1 MSRIRVK
8 KAPSKNLK
16 MPSGIPIKEVVLSE
30 MGYFLA
36 PLSTEKWLPSTY
48 QKKKNASSKNIYTEN
63 LSK

>member
-1 MSRIRVK
+1 M
-8 KAPSKNLK
+8 L
-16 MPSGIPIKEVVLSE
+16 SGIPIKEVVLSE